1 VPPIGQLTSHMDP
14 REAFVGPSTQTKRKP
29 TPRYHISS
37 FSTQKCTANGSMIRH
52 RHAVRTDTHSLAH
65 SLNHSSTQPNTTY
78 LPAKAPIYP
87 PQPHCSHTDTT
98 PLYALSSPANYSAQ
112 SILTCNTTYQKC
124 TTPPPPRPGPQVHL
138 SNSKF

>member
-1 VPPIGQLTSHMDP
+1 VSPIGQLTSHMDP

-65 SLNHSSTQPNTTY
+65 STTQPLNQTPPTCLLKHLSTRRSPTAPTLTPHRYMPSVHQQTTAPNPSLHAI
-78 LPAKAPIYP
+78 LPTK
-87 PQPHCSHTDTT
+87 
-98 PLYALSSPANYSAQ
+98 SAQ
-112 SILTCNTTYQKC
+112 
-124 TTPPPPRPGPQVHL
+124 PPPPPGPQVHL